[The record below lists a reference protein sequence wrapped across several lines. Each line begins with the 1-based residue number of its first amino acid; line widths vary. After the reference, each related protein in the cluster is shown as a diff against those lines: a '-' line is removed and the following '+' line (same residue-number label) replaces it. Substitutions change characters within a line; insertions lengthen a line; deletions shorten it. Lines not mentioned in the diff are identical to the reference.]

1 MRKLVVSSF
10 ALAATALVAST
21 TLAAPLTFRA
31 NLSGDQEVPTVDTTT
46 TGTVFVSFDRDLD
59 AARVDLRV
67 RSGNGI
73 TQAHFHCAK
82 AGVNGAVIVFLFGP
96 VDPGISVNG
105 QLATTTVRNEDIMPV
120 DDEDVCG
127 SPVNNVASLYQAIL
141 EGRIYAN
148 VHSEENPAGVVR
160 GQLFP

>member
-1 MRKLVVSSF
+1 MRKLIVSFFVLGATVV
-10 ALAATALVAST
+10 AAGGA
-21 TLAAPLTFRA
+21 LAAPLVFRA
-31 NLSGDQEVPTVDTTT
+31 SLSGDQEVPTVDTS
-46 TGTVFVSFDRDLD
+46 TGGTIFVSFDRDLD
-59 AARVDLRV
+59 QLRFDLRV

-82 AGVNGAVIVFLFGP
+82 AGVNGAITVFLFGP

-105 QLATTTVRNEDIMPV
+105 QLASGTVRNEDIMPI

-127 SPVNNVASLYQAIL
+127 SPVNNVASLYQAML

-148 VHSEENPAGVVR
+148 VHSEENPGGVVR